1 MNEENYLMWLSRT
14 LNCGLPKMWE
24 LIEYFGSAEEI
35 YKAGKY
41 LADAPL
47 KRIPLF
53 IRPGAVIPFNCYGD
67 KASAALNKGNYE
79 NALLVTPPV
88 YRRENDI
95 YGFGESLCIVNEPNE
110 NGFELKS

>member
-41 LADAPL
+41 DLLMAA
-47 KRIPLF
+47 
-53 IRPGAVIPFNCYGD
+53 GD
-67 KASAALNKGNYE
+67 
-79 NALLVTPPV
+79 
-88 YRRENDI
+88 RD
-95 YGFGESLCIVNEPNE
+95 GESLLKHQKTEALKNIWRSLKNRGAKYIGYFNEI
-110 NGFELKS
+110 FRKD